1 MNPGGVVRR
10 QREVIWR
17 AVDDR
22 VVGLD
27 LRTSRYFSLNNSA
40 AVLWAQLEG
49 DVGVDEL
56 AELLVDRYGIERA
69 TAHRDVE
76 AFLDE
81 MRSTGLLEE

>member
-1 MNPGGVVRR
+1 MRR